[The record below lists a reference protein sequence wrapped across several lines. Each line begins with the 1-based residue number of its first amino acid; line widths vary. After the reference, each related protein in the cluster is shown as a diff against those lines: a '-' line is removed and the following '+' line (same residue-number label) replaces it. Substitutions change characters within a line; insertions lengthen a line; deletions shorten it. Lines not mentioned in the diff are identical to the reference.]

1 MAAHADIQLGC
12 ANLAVVHRFSKLPI
26 STKDFHHSEWALD
39 QRHHARIEKC
49 QDDNEDESLQEAN
62 RDWDQVAGFLQKTSI
77 RGLETKQKFQSP
89 KLSHAFGQPTDS
101 SKHTSLSKSSSDG
114 TARVGMA
121 VTS

>member
-49 QDDNEDESLQEAN
+49 QDDNEDESLQGSQQ
-62 RDWDQVAGFLQKTSI
+62 RLGSGG
-77 RGLETKQKFQSP
+77 GLLAEDI
-89 KLSHAFGQPTDS
+89 H
-101 SKHTSLSKSSSDG
+101 
-114 TARVGMA
+114 
-121 VTS
+121 